1 MKGIPMRHCVP
12 WLPRLALLA
21 GLIGLPASA
30 IAWDYTPAAI
40 SGLTSLYGY
49 LTNQNA
55 TLERAAAKYPS
66 LRNDIQQVRN
76 AFDRQYPD
84 ALATVTRLFQD
95 IPLPA
100 TDRARLATKVLE
112 MDREAMQSALA
123 SEPAMQAYLQRVR
136 ESAQGDMEKASLQ
149 LLLAAVYEDKPAAE
163 LASPMARTY
172 TTRGVRQAG
181 AIDLMLRMPLSW
193 ERDAAREKLLPDN
206 AIFAFTSQG
215 GNGLST
221 IDLLARPLP
230 KDAARE
236 GSKEGAKEGGKEG
249 SGAVAA
255 ARAAEELKALTGAS
269 AKVIAQGTVRL
280 ANHRANWASFSIASD
295 GGRLQYGRVWWVPL
309 PEAGQTAVLLCR
321 TPSLAPQAAD
331 NERQRLEP
339 LWQAVAATLS
349 TATPAR

>member
-1 MKGIPMRHCVP
+1 MRHCVP

-66 LRNDIQQVRN
+66 MRNDIQQVRS

-163 LASPMARTY
+163 LASPMARSY
-172 TTRGVRQAG
+172 TTKGIRQAG

-193 ERDAAREKLLPDN
+193 ERDPAREKLLPDN

-230 KDAARE
+230 KD
-236 GSKEGAKEGGKEG
+236 GAKEAA
-249 SGAVAA
+249 SAAAA
-255 ARAAEELKALTGAS
+255 ARATEELKALTGGS

>member
-1 MKGIPMRHCVP
+1 MRHCVP

-66 LRNDIQQVRN
+66 LRNDIQQVRA

-84 ALATVTRLFQD
+84 ALAMVTRLFQD

-163 LASPMARTY
+163 LASPMARSY
-172 TTRGVRQAG
+172 TTRGIRQAG

-193 ERDAAREKLLPDN
+193 ERDPAREKLLPDN
-206 AIFAFTSQG
+206 AIFTFTSQG

-230 KDAARE
+230 KDSA
-236 GSKEGAKEGGKEG
+236 KEGAKESAKE
-249 SGAVAA
+249 SASAAVAA
-255 ARAAEELKALTGAS
+255 RATEELKALTGAS

-280 ANHRANWASFSIASD
+280 ANHRANWASFSIAGDS
-295 GGRLQYGRVWWVPL
+295 GRLQYGRVWWVPL

-321 TPSLAPQAAD
+321 TPSLSPQAAD

>member
-1 MKGIPMRHCVP
+1 MRHCVP

-84 ALATVTRLFQD
+84 ALETVTRLFQD

-123 SEPAMQAYLQRVR
+123 SEPAMQAYLRRVR

-163 LASPMARTY
+163 LASPMARSY
-172 TTRGVRQAG
+172 TTKGVRQAG
-181 AIDLMLRMPLSW
+181 SIDLMLRMPLSW
-193 ERDAAREKLLPDN
+193 ERDPARERLLPDN

-230 KDAARE
+230 KDGAKDGARE
-236 GSKEGAKEGGKEG
+236 TGKDAA
-249 SGAVAA
+249 SAATA
-255 ARAAEELKALTGAS
+255 ARASEELKALTGAG
-269 AKVIAQGTVRL
+269 ARVIAQGTVRL

-295 GGRLQYGRVWWVPL
+295 GGRLQYGRAWWVPL

-321 TPSLAPQAAD
+321 TPSLPPQAAD

>member
-1 MKGIPMRHCVP
+1 MRHCVP
-12 WLPRLALLA
+12 WLPRLALVA

-66 LRNDIQQVRN
+66 MRNDIQQVRS

-163 LASPMARTY
+163 LASPMARSF
-172 TTRGVRQAG
+172 TTKGIRQAG

-193 ERDAAREKLLPDN
+193 ERDPAREKLLPDN

-230 KDAARE
+230 KD
-236 GSKEGAKEGGKEG
+236 GTKEGGKEAG
-249 SGAVAA
+249 KEPGKEAASAAVAA
-255 ARAAEELKALTGAS
+255 RASEELKALTGAG

-280 ANHRANWASFSIASD
+280 ANHRATWASFSIASD

>member
-1 MKGIPMRHCVP
+1 MRHCVP

-66 LRNDIQQVRN
+66 MRNDIQQVRS

-163 LASPMARTY
+163 LASPMARSY
-172 TTRGVRQAG
+172 TTKGIRQAG

-193 ERDAAREKLLPDN
+193 ERDPAREKLLPDN

-221 IDLLARPLP
+221 VDLLARPLP
-230 KDAARE
+230 K
-236 GSKEGAKEGGKEG
+236 EGAKEAA
-249 SGAVAA
+249 SAVAA
-255 ARAAEELKALTGAS
+255 ARATEELKALTGAS
-269 AKVIAQGTVRL
+269 AKMIAQGTVRL

-321 TPSLAPQAAD
+321 TPSLSPQAAD

>member
-1 MKGIPMRHCVP
+1 MRHCVP

-21 GLIGLPASA
+21 GLFGLPASA

-100 TDRARLATKVLE
+100 TDRAQLATKVLE

-149 LLLAAVYEDKPAAE
+149 LLLAAVCGIA
-163 LASPMARTY
+163 
-172 TTRGVRQAG
+172 
-181 AIDLMLRMPLSW
+181 
-193 ERDAAREKLLPDN
+193 
-206 AIFAFTSQG
+206 TS
-215 GNGLST
+215 
-221 IDLLARPLP
+221 
-230 KDAARE
+230 
-236 GSKEGAKEGGKEG
+236 
-249 SGAVAA
+249 AVVT
-255 ARAAEELKALTGAS
+255 L
-269 AKVIAQGTVRL
+269 VFQDVFYVRL
-280 ANHRANWASFSIASD
+280 
-295 GGRLQYGRVWWVPL
+295 P
-309 PEAGQTAVLLCR
+309 
-321 TPSLAPQAAD
+321 
-331 NERQRLEP
+331 
-339 LWQAVAATLS
+339 
-349 TATPAR
+349 

>member
-1 MKGIPMRHCVP
+1 MRHCVP

-163 LASPMARTY
+163 LASPMARSY
-172 TTRGVRQAG
+172 TTKGIRQAG
-181 AIDLMLRMPLSW
+181 AIELMLRMPLSW
-193 ERDAAREKLLPDN
+193 ERDPAREKLLPDN

-230 KDAARE
+230 KD
-236 GSKEGAKEGGKEG
+236 GAKEGGKE
-249 SGAVAA
+249 SAKEAASAAAA
-255 ARAAEELKALTGAS
+255 ARTTEELKALTGAS